1 MERSTSIRPGPTFK
15 KPECDIMQCR
25 FLVAI
30 VCLAT
35 SRGTLLADSPQGQSP
50 FAKVV
55 LREFDTWDKEH
66 DGRLTFRVVEWWT
79 RNPSL
84 RGEAAAAMTQLH
96 RVLRKEAATAAAHR
110 ESNVSDF
117 TRAYF
122 ERYNQM
128 SAKERTANYAFDVYF
143 LACKEK
149 LAKESREC
157 FPEGMPKVS
166 AMRQGNIGDCH
177 FLGPLGSMVVKR
189 PGELKEMIRGDQ
201 EHGYNV
207 HFPRRQPVAI
217 APLTDTELGLF
228 SSAGSN
234 GIWLAVLEKACGE
247 VHREAYRMN
256 TLDDADALAAGPEK
270 TRIDVALL
278 TGHHPERLTIPNPA
292 QISENSTRRNGSS
305 ARRSCISITAN
316 TSVRPPRDPGRIK
329 APPGMAGGHSY
340 AVLGYNRSNDT
351 VHVWNPWG
359 HEFTPKGREGL
370 NSGYKT
376 VHGAFEMPLRDFAHE
391 FSVVCFETNQ
401 PVEHP
406 PR

>member
-128 SAKERTANYAFDVYF
+128 IRQGRARQITPSMFTSLPARRN
-143 LACKEK
+143 LPRNR
-149 LAKESREC
+149 ESRFRREC
-157 FPEGMPKVS
+157 P
-166 AMRQGNIGDCH
+166 RCRRC
-177 FLGPLGSMVVKR
+177 VK
-189 PGELKEMIRGDQ
+189 GTS
-201 EHGYNV
+201 
-207 HFPRRQPVAI
+207 AI
-217 APLTDTELGLF
+217 AISWGRSDRW
-228 SSAGSN
+228 SS
-234 GIWLAVLEKACGE
+234 
-247 VHREAYRMN
+247 R
-256 TLDDADALAAGPEK
+256 GP
-270 TRIDVALL
+270 
-278 TGHHPERLTIPNPA
+278 
-292 QISENSTRRNGSS
+292 
-305 ARRSCISITAN
+305 AN
-316 TSVRPPRDPGRIK
+316 
-329 APPGMAGGHSY
+329 
-340 AVLGYNRSNDT
+340 
-351 VHVWNPWG
+351 
-359 HEFTPKGREGL
+359 
-370 NSGYKT
+370 
-376 VHGAFEMPLRDFAHE
+376 
-391 FSVVCFETNQ
+391 
-401 PVEHP
+401 
-406 PR
+406 

>member
-1 MERSTSIRPGPTFK
+1 
-15 KPECDIMQCR
+15 
-25 FLVAI
+25 
-30 VCLAT
+30 
-35 SRGTLLADSPQGQSP
+35 
-50 FAKVV
+50 
-55 LREFDTWDKEH
+55 
-66 DGRLTFRVVEWWT
+66 
-79 RNPSL
+79 
-84 RGEAAAAMTQLH
+84 
-96 RVLRKEAATAAAHR
+96 
-110 ESNVSDF
+110 
-117 TRAYF
+117 
-122 ERYNQM
+122 
-128 SAKERTANYAFDVYF
+128 
-143 LACKEK
+143 
-149 LAKESREC
+149 
-157 FPEGMPKVS
+157 
-166 AMRQGNIGDCH
+166 
-177 FLGPLGSMVVKR
+177 MVVKR

-278 TGHHPERLTIPNPA
+278 TGHHPERLTIPNPGR
-292 QISENSTRRNGSS
+292 ISENSTRRNGSS

-316 TSVRPPRDPGRIK
+316 TSVRPPRAIPAGSRLRRGWPAAILTRSLGTIARTTPFMSGIPG
-329 APPGMAGGHSY
+329 GT
-340 AVLGYNRSNDT
+340 N
-351 VHVWNPWG
+351 
-359 HEFTPKGREGL
+359 FTPKGREGL